1 MSLAGLDGRGGAE
14 DPFLAEPV
22 DSLFQY
28 CGRLAAVA
36 RVLCACRAS
45 SIVRRG
51 RRGKRA
57 ERAPDQRVGGEM
69 LIIAGV
75 GEVDGALGP
84 PQRAMPSP
92 VSCTT
97 QPMYWA

>member
-1 MSLAGLDGRGGAE
+1 
-14 DPFLAEPV
+14 
-22 DSLFQY
+22 
-28 CGRLAAVA
+28 
-36 RVLCACRAS
+36 
-45 SIVRRG
+45 
-51 RRGKRA
+51 
-57 ERAPDQRVGGEM
+57 M